1 MSSWPWYR
9 PTLNNTAVCCFER
22 ICLILADRLNRRAFM
37 MTQTTRVTFTKI
49 FSLSVLALMLL
60 TPNSSLAA
68 ERKIETT
75 VLAKSTQDWG
85 GSPLEHYAEGQPEVT
100 VARVTIPAGM
110 ALPLHEHPFM
120 TAGVVLQG
128 IIEVRTDSGKTHIAR
143 AGDAVVELVNQPHGG
158 ANIGDEDAVILV
170 VYAGVEGQPV
180 TVPISQKAP

>member
-1 MSSWPWYR
+1 
-9 PTLNNTAVCCFER
+9 
-22 ICLILADRLNRRAFM
+22 M
-37 MTQTTRVTFTKI
+37 MMQTTLATFLKI
-49 FSLSVLALMLL
+49 FRLSVLALILAL
-60 TPNSSLAA
+60 SNSVLAA

-85 GSPLEHYAEGQPEVT
+85 GAILEQYAEGQPEVT

-170 VYAGVEGQPV
+170 VYAGLKA
-180 TVPISQKAP
+180 SQ

>member
-1 MSSWPWYR
+1 
-9 PTLNNTAVCCFER
+9 
-22 ICLILADRLNRRAFM
+22 M
-37 MTQTTRVTFTKI
+37 MMQTTLATFLKI
-49 FSLSVLALMLL
+49 FRPSVLALILAL
-60 TPNSSLAA
+60 SNSVLAA

-85 GSPLEHYAEGQPEVT
+85 GAILEQYAEGQPEVT

-143 AGDAVVELVNQPHGG
+143 AGDAVIELVNQPHGG

-180 TVPISQKAP
+180 TVPITQTAP

>member
-1 MSSWPWYR
+1 MR
-9 PTLNNTAVCCFER
+9 TTL
-22 ICLILADRLNRRAFM
+22 
-37 MTQTTRVTFTKI
+37 VTFSKI
-49 FSLSVLALMLL
+49 FSLNVLTLTLL
-60 TPNSSLAA
+60 FPSSALAA

-85 GSPLEHYAEGQPEVT
+85 GSILEQYVDGQPEVT

-120 TAGVVLQG
+120 TADVVLQG

-170 VYAGVEGQPV
+170 VYAGVEGQSV
-180 TVPISQKAP
+180 TVPITQTAP